1 MGEAV
6 IMADTGQN
14 FEGLLET
21 IKRNRAQLSIEE
33 DALASNEC
41 PIHMVALKVNARG
54 ELSCPFG
61 HIYSSE
67 NDY

>member
-1 MGEAV
+1 
-6 IMADTGQN
+6 MAEN

-21 IKRNRAQLSIEE
+21 IKRNKAQPSIEQE
-33 DALASNEC
+33 ALESHEC
-41 PIHMVALKVNARG
+41 PIHMVALKENANG

-67 NDY
+67 HDF